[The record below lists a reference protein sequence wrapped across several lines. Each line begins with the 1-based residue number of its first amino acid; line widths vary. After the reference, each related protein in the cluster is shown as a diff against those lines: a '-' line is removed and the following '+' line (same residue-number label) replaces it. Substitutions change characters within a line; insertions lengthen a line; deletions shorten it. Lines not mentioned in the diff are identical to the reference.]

1 MKQGIPLGNGKMN
14 INLGVQMLRSVKM
27 NNLLWGTGVIILFLV
42 LVITSIIYV
51 NVSKTEELMAEKRT
65 KTLPQAFAMM
75 NLKIDVIQVQQWL
88 TDVSATRAHEG
99 FDDGFSEA
107 ENYFVEAN
115 KKLDSLVSN
124 NKGTTLASDVKAFK
138 KDFAAFYEIGKKMA
152 NVYITEGATE
162 GNKLMLELD
171 PYAEK
176 LTNQLEIWVNE
187 NLESNDLAGN
197 QVEEMIVDVKVK
209 SLISGVILL
218 IIIIISFSVIS
229 SILAGIQVIKAH
241 LQKMEALDFSQK
253 LEVIGKNEVSE
264 IASSLNSMTDKVS
277 KVLSTISHTSM
288 QNISISEELTNSS
301 NAMEDNIN
309 HSSAIVLETSNS
321 TTQVQSKIDDYI
333 EEAKRTK
340 DEVIHA
346 NEKLNEARSEIVKL
360 TQKVQETSEVEIE
373 LTHKIQTLSQE
384 ADQVKEVLTVI
395 SDIADQTN
403 LLALNAAIEAARAG
417 EHGRGF
423 AVVADE
429 VRKLAERTQKS
440 LAEISA
446 TINVIVQSIMEASSQ
461 MEKNSQEIEDLTVVS
476 RNIEDDIEIVSSVMD
491 AAVQSNEDTT
501 NNFVTTGEH
510 MNKIKN
516 EVLKI
521 NEYSEGNSQSSIQMS
536 KASAHLLNVT
546 NKLNSEIEKF
556 KV

>member
-1 MKQGIPLGNGKMN
+1 
-14 INLGVQMLRSVKM
+14 MLRSVKM
-27 NNLLWGTGVIILFLV
+27 NNLLWGTGVIILLLV
-42 LVITSIIYV
+42 LIITSIIYV

-65 KTLPQAFAMM
+65 KILPQAFAMM
-75 NLKIDVIQVQQWL
+75 DLKIDVIQVQQWL

-107 ENYFVEAN
+107 ENYFIQAN
-115 KKLDSLVSN
+115 KVLDSLILN
-124 NKGTTLASDVKAFK
+124 NKGTDLASEVKVFK

-152 NVYITEGATE
+152 NVYIKEGATE

-187 NLESNDLAGN
+187 NLENNDFAGDE
-197 QVEEMIVDVKVK
+197 VESMIVDVKIK
-209 SLISGVILL
+209 SLISGIILL
-218 IIIIISFSVIS
+218 IIIVISFSIIA
-229 SILAGIQVIKAH
+229 SILGGIQVIKAH
-241 LQKMEALDFSQK
+241 LQKMEELDFSQK

-277 KVLSTISHTSM
+277 KVLLTISNTSM

-301 NAMEDNIN
+301 NTMEDNIN

-321 TTQVQSKIDDYI
+321 TTEVQSKIDDYI
-333 EEAKRTK
+333 EEAKKTK

-346 NEKLNEARSEIVKL
+346 NEKLNEAREEIVKL

-461 MEKNSQEIEDLTVVS
+461 MEKNSKEIEDLTVVS
-476 RNIEDDIEIVSSVMD
+476 RNIEDDIETVSSVMD

-521 NEYSEGNSQSSIQMS
+521 NEYSEGNSQSSMQMS